1 MSSKIPVLPPDK
13 IIKVLKK
20 FGFEKCSQ
28 RGNHAKYVNYQTG
41 KIFIIPMHS
50 EIAKATLK
58 SILEQAEIEL
68 DDFLENL

>member
-28 RGNHAKYVNYQTG
+28 RGNHAKYVNYQ
-41 KIFIIPMHS
+41 I
-50 EIAKATLK
+50 
-58 SILEQAEIEL
+58 
-68 DDFLENL
+68 

>member
-20 FGFEKCSQ
+20 FWFEKCSQ
-28 RGNHAKYVNYQTG
+28 RGSHAQYVNYQTG

-50 EIAKATLK
+50 EIAKDTLK